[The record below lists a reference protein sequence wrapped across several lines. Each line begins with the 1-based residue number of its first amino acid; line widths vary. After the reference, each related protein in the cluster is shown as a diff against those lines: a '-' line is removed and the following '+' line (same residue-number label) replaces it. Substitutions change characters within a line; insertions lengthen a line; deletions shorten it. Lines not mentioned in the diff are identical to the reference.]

1 MSLSIHN
8 YSYEELKVKLYSA
21 VISDVLDDLGYR
33 NQTLDTGFY
42 PLTED
47 MVLLGRSFT
56 VIAAKVFDV
65 PAEPYK
71 LQMKAVDSIQP
82 GEVFVVTTGE
92 DDSSAFWGELLS
104 TACRARGG
112 QGALVNG
119 LSRDTKKIKEMNFP
133 VFTKGNK
140 PTDSKGRIDVTHYQ
154 VPVEISGVRI
164 LPGDIIFGDV
174 DGVVIIPQAV
184 EQEAIE
190 KAIEKVS
197 GENLVR
203 DALQD
208 GMLCTEAFKTFG
220 IL

>member
-1 MSLSIHN
+1 MSLSIHGH
-8 YSYEELKVKLYSA
+8 SYEQLKSNLYSA
-21 VISDVLDDLGYR
+21 VISDVLDELGYR

-47 MVLLGRSFT
+47 MVLLGRAFT
-56 VIAAKVFDV
+56 AIATKVFDI
-65 PAEPYK
+65 PIEPYK
-71 LQMKAVDSIQP
+71 LQMEAVDSIKP

-119 LSRDTKKIKEMNFP
+119 LSRDTRKIKGMNFP
-133 VFTKGNK
+133 LFTKGKK
-140 PTDSKGRIDVTHYQ
+140 PTDSKGRIDVTRYQ
-154 VPVEISGVRI
+154 IPIEISGVRI
-164 LPGDIIFGDV
+164 HPGDIICGDI

-184 EQEAIE
+184 EKEAIE
-190 KAIEKVS
+190 NALEKVS

-203 DALQD
+203 KALQD